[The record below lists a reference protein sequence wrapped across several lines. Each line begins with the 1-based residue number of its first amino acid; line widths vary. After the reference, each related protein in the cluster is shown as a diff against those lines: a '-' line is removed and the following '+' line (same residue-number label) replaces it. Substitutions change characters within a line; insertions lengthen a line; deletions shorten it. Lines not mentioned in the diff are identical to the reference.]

1 MANEGSVKQSV
12 IRSRKANVNRTYS
25 RRLSVNSDMSLLL
38 NALQYIT
45 TRMQPQH
52 VKNKHDYSI

>member
-1 MANEGSVKQSV
+1 MHLA
-12 IRSRKANVNRTYS
+12 I
-25 RRLSVNSDMSLLL
+25 L